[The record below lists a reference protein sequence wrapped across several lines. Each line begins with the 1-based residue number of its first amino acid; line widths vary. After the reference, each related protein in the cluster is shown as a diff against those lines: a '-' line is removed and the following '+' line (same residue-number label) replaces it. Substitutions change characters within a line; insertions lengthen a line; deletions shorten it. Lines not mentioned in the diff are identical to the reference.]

1 MTNIPNIPNQGITES
16 GNGNAGVRHS
26 TEKQVGTKK
35 ATPSSDQLVKALEMS
50 NKVNEELLLR
60 LEVVEKKLHDVQSK
74 PVETSQSDVIESLA
88 KAITAAAQPKVVGP
102 TEMDNINRSS
112 DFRSTKAMVDG
123 RNMMEAQQSLQEFR
137 SEVKRPISIPK
148 SMANFLGPNLNVTVN
163 GIRVSIPCD
172 GKTYYINETHWEH
185 ARERMAKVDIQ
196 EASPDQL
203 ETITA

>member
-1 MTNIPNIPNQGITES
+1 MSNIPNNLNPGITES
-16 GNGNAGVRHS
+16 GNSNAGVRHS

-35 ATPSSDQLVKALEMS
+35 EIPSSDQLVKALEES
-50 NKVNEELLLR
+50 NKINQLLMSE
-60 LEVVEKKLHDVQSK
+60 LEVLKQERNNTPAQH
-74 PVETSQSDVIESLA
+74 SQTDIIESLA

-137 SEVKRPISIPK
+137 NEAKRPIAIPK
-148 SMANFLGPNLNVTVN
+148 AMANFLGPNLNVTVN

>member
-1 MTNIPNIPNQGITES
+1 MSNIPNNLNPGITES
-16 GNGNAGVRHS
+16 GNSNAGVRHS
-26 TEKQVGTKK
+26 TEKQEGSKK
-35 ATPSSDQLVKALEMS
+35 ETPSSDQLVKALEES
-50 NKVNEELLLR
+50 NKINQMLMSELEILKQER
-60 LEVVEKKLHDVQSK
+60 NNAPAQH
-74 PVETSQSDVIESLA
+74 SQTDVIESLA

-112 DFRSTKAMVDG
+112 DFKNTKAMVDG

-137 SEVKRPISIPK
+137 NETKHPIAIPK
-148 SMANFLGPNLNVTVN
+148 AMANFLGPNLNVTVN

-196 EASPDQL
+196 EASPNQL